1 MKFSWNSIAAQQDFS
16 FPDVFQELFRLQGIK
31 PYLPDKKEVD
41 AEFQHIVKEY
51 PKNSIRSYYLYK
63 VLPYDIEKKHLIEYR
78 ERIRQAPIGIRW
90 TKEELDKFNS
100 LSDVKEKRAMILKKS
115 ELKSVYIPHLK
126 YEKEMIEYPNM
137 PHDAESKALFKDG
150 LEYFN
155 NKEYDKAFVLL
166 QKAAFKGNYVA
177 TYLICKISLKRL
189 EKSPYR
195 NLYFDYI
202 DTYAVD
208 LRPHNMSKL
217 LEKTTYG
224 DYKKAYKD
232 MQDTLRQIELAG
244 IELEKRGLPMGPYL
258 QAEVYYHYLKHFSRH
273 RFDSRYRKEYVKHIV
288 RAANM
293 GSYDAYMRLA
303 HDSSDLEWV
312 LCAMISSLDYKCFD
326 EFIRNF
332 DTDYMEYASPR
343 NLAIVRL
350 AAMWGSNYAMDCLTF
365 GETGNFLSV
374 YKNQILNGHPNGAI
388 YMPDNEE
395 LYRRK
400 IYNQFYG
407 EETGVFDG
415 TLIPEL
421 DTIFPPKPVIHS
433 PYGNTMYI
441 HTILK
446 WDKTIKH
453 PLDKTAKEADILA
466 FREYLHKID
475 TEENGSFLGGGW
487 GEYILKENKEYIDTS
502 GPTDERRN
510 MIMDFPNGSDEYIGY
525 LNTLKLRELRQ
536 NPLYYPSGRPYIYS
550 ANIYRKYPDW
560 Y

>member
-1 MKFSWNSIAAQQDFS
+1 MEFSWCRIASQQNFS
-16 FPDVFQELFRLQGIK
+16 FPDVFQELWRLQGIK

-41 AEFQHIVKEY
+41 KEFQHIVKEY

-63 VLPYDIEKKHLIEYR
+63 ELPYDIEKKHLIEYR
-78 ERIRQAPIGIRW
+78 EKIRQAPIGIRW

-126 YEKEMIEYPNM
+126 YEKEMIQYPNM

-244 IELEKRGLPMGPYL
+244 IELEKKGLPMGPYL

-303 HDSSDLEWV
+303 HDGADLEWV

-332 DTDYMEYASPR
+332 NTDVREYTSPR

-374 YKNQILNGHPNGAI
+374 YKNQILNGRPKGAI

-433 PYGNTMYI
+433 PHGETMYI
-441 HTILK
+441 HIMLK
-446 WDKTIKH
+446 RNPHIKH
-453 PLDKTAKEADILA
+453 PLDKTATEADILA
-466 FREYLHKID
+466 FRELLHKID
-475 TEENGSFLGGGW
+475 TQENGLFLGGGW

-510 MIMDFPNGSDEYIGY
+510 MIMDFPNGSDEFIGY
-525 LNTLKLRELRQ
+525 LNTLKLRELKQ
-536 NPLYYPSGRPYIYS
+536 
-550 ANIYRKYPDW
+550 
-560 Y
+560 

>member
-1 MKFSWNSIAAQQDFS
+1 MEFSWSRIASQQDFV
-16 FPDVFQELFRLQGIK
+16 FFDTFQELFRLQGIK

-51 PKNSIRSYYLYK
+51 PKYSIRSYYLYK
-63 VLPYDIEKKHLIEYR
+63 VLPYDIEKQHLLEYR
-78 ERIRQAPIGIRW
+78 EKIRQAPIGIRW

-155 NKEYDKAFVLL
+155 NKEYNKAFVLL

-195 NLYFDYI
+195 HLYLDYI

-217 LEKTTYG
+217 LEQTTYG
-224 DYKKAYKD
+224 DYKKLFKD
-232 MQDTLRQIELAG
+232 IQDTLRQIELAG
-244 IELEKRGLPMGPYL
+244 KELEKRGLPMGPYL

-303 HDSSDLEWV
+303 HEGADLEWV

-332 DTDYMEYASPR
+332 DTDFREYTSPR

-374 YKNQILNGHPNGAI
+374 YKNQILNGRPNGAI

-433 PYGNTMYI
+433 PHGETMYI
-441 HTILK
+441 HIMLK
-446 WDKTIKH
+446 RNPHIKH
-453 PLDKTAKEADILA
+453 PLDKTATEADILA
-466 FREYLHKID
+466 FRELLHKID
-475 TEENGSFLGGGW
+475 TQENGLFLGGGW
-487 GEYILKENKEYIDTS
+487 GEYILQENKRDIART
-502 GPTDERRN
+502 GPTDERSN
-510 MIMDFPNGSDEYIGY
+510 MITDFPNGSDEYIGY
-525 LNTLKLRELRQ
+525 LNTLKLRELKQ
-536 NPLYYPSGRPYIYS
+536 NPLYYPSGRPYIYP
-550 ANIYRKYPDW
+550 ANVYRKHPDW

>member
-1 MKFSWNSIAAQQDFS
+1 MEFCWSRIVSEQNFLFSDT
-16 FPDVFQELFRLQGIK
+16 FQELWRLQGLK
-31 PYLPDKKEVD
+31 PYLPEKKEVD

-63 VLPYDIEKKHLIEYR
+63 VLPYDIEKKHLIENR

-90 TKEELDKFNS
+90 EKEELDKFNS
-100 LSDVKEKRAMILKKS
+100 LSDIKEKRAMILEKS

-126 YEKEMIEYPNM
+126 YEKEMINFPNM

-155 NKEYDKAFVLL
+155 NKEYDKAFPLL

-177 TYLICKISLKRL
+177 TYLICKISLHRL
-189 EKSPYR
+189 EQSPYR
-195 NLYFDYI
+195 MLYFDYI

-208 LRPHNMSKL
+208 LYPNNMAKL
-217 LEKTTYG
+217 LKQTTYG
-224 DYKKAYKD
+224 DYNKALKD
-232 MQDTLRQIELAG
+232 MKETLRQIELAG
-244 IELEKRGLPMGPYL
+244 IELEKKGLPTGPYL

-273 RFDSRYRKEYVKHIV
+273 RYDSRFRKEYVTHLM

-293 GSYDAYMRLA
+293 GSYDAYVRLA
-303 HDSSDLEWV
+303 YEGADLEWV

-326 EFIRNF
+326 EFIINF
-332 DTDYMEYASPR
+332 NTDVMEYASPR

-374 YKNQILNGHPNGAI
+374 YKNQILNGRPNGAI

-407 EETGVFDG
+407 EETGVFEG

-433 PYGNTMYI
+433 PHGNTMFI
-441 HTILK
+441 DQMLK
-446 WDKTIKH
+446 RNPHSKH
-453 PLDKTAKEADILA
+453 PLDKTATEADILV
-466 FREYLHKID
+466 FRELLHKED
-475 TEENGSFLGGGW
+475 TEFNGSFLGGGW
-487 GEYILKENKEYIDTS
+487 GEYILQQNKEYINTS

-510 MIMDFPNGSDEYIGY
+510 MIMDFPN
-525 LNTLKLRELRQ
+525 R
-536 NPLYYPSGRPYIYS
+536 
-550 ANIYRKYPDW
+550 
-560 Y
+560 

>member
-1 MKFSWNSIAAQQDFS
+1 MEFSWCRIASQQNFS
-16 FPDVFQELFRLQGIK
+16 FPDVFQELWRLQGIK

-41 AEFQHIVKEY
+41 KEFQHIVKEY

-63 VLPYDIEKKHLIEYR
+63 ELPYDIEKKHLIEYR
-78 ERIRQAPIGIRW
+78 EKIRQAPIGIRW

-137 PHDAESKALFKDG
+137 PVDARSKSDFKEG
-150 LEYFN
+150 LELFQDE
-155 NKEYDKAFVLL
+155 EYEKAFPLL
-166 QKAAFKGNYVA
+166 KYPSDRGNYIA
-177 TYLICKISLKRL
+177 THLLCLIAFKRL
-189 EKSPYR
+189 ETDKFKGMYYWTRNYDVDRWIARDAERNNAILNEYKSTLSDIFFVGR
-195 NLYFDYI
+195 
-202 DTYAVD
+202 A
-208 LRPHNMSKL
+208 
-217 LEKTTYG
+217 LENK
-224 DYKKAYKD
+224 
-232 MQDTLRQIELAG
+232 
-244 IELEKRGLPMGPYL
+244 GLPVGAFL
-258 QAEVYYHYLKHFSRH
+258 QAEVYYHNLKNLGWN
-273 RFDSRYRKEYVKHIV
+273 RFDRRYRTHYVTHLM

-293 GSYDAYMRLA
+293 GSYDAYRRLA
-303 HDSSDLEWV
+303 YEGVDLEWV

-326 EFIRNF
+326 EFIINL
-332 DTDYMEYASPR
+332 DTDYREYTSPR

-365 GETGNFLSV
+365 GASGNFLTV
-374 YKNQILNGHPNGAI
+374 FKHQILDGHPQGAI
-388 YMPDNEE
+388 YMPDSEE

-407 EETGVFDG
+407 KETGVFQG

-433 PYGNTMYI
+433 PYDMTPVIQYV
-441 HTILK
+441 LK
-446 WDKTIKH
+446 MNPSLIH
-453 PLDKTAKEADILA
+453 PLSLLASEETNIA
-466 FREYLHKID
+466 FRKRLYDYESGLWM
-475 TEENGSFLGGGW
+475 EEVLNST
-487 GEYILKENKEYIDTS
+487 KEYQSRKRVNDARRSMAMVTVEDID
-502 GPTDERRN
+502 RL
-510 MIMDFPNGSDEYIGY
+510 FGY
-525 LNTLKLRELRQ
+525 LNVIKLRELEQ

>member
-1 MKFSWNSIAAQQDFS
+1 MKFSWSRIAAQQNFVFFDT
-16 FPDVFQELFRLQGIK
+16 FQELFRLQGIK

-41 AEFQHIVKEY
+41 AEFQHIANEY
-51 PKNSIRSYYLYK
+51 PKDSIRSYYLYK
-63 VLPYDIEKKHLIEYR
+63 VLPYDIEKQHLIEYR

-137 PHDAESKALFKDG
+137 PVDARSKSDFKEG
-150 LEYFN
+150 LELFQDE
-155 NKEYDKAFVLL
+155 EYEKAFPLL
-166 QKAAFKGNYVA
+166 KYPSDRGNYIA
-177 TYLICKISLKRL
+177 THLLCLIAFKRL
-189 EKSPYR
+189 ETDKFKGMYYWTRNYDVDRWIARDAERNNAILNEYKSTLSDIFFVGR
-195 NLYFDYI
+195 
-202 DTYAVD
+202 A
-208 LRPHNMSKL
+208 
-217 LEKTTYG
+217 LENK
-224 DYKKAYKD
+224 
-232 MQDTLRQIELAG
+232 
-244 IELEKRGLPMGPYL
+244 GLPVGAFL
-258 QAEVYYHYLKHFSRH
+258 QAEVYYHNLKNLGWN
-273 RFDSRYRKEYVKHIV
+273 RFDRRYRTHYVTHLM

-293 GSYDAYMRLA
+293 GSYDAYRRLA
-303 HDSSDLEWV
+303 YEGVDLEWV

-332 DTDYMEYASPR
+332 DTDFREYTSPR

-453 PLDKTAKEADILA
+453 PLDKTATEADILA

-475 TEENGSFLGGGW
+475 TEENGSFLGGVW
-487 GEYILKENKEYIDTS
+487 GEHILEKNKEYIES
-502 GPTDERRN
+502 SNIHDERAN
-510 MIMDFPNGSDEYIGY
+510 MVMDFPNGSDEFIGY
-525 LNTLKLRELRQ
+525 LNTLKLRELKQ
-536 NPLYYPSGRPYIYS
+536 NPLYYPSGRPYIYPAS
-550 ANIYRKYPDW
+550 VYRKHPDW

>member
-1 MKFSWNSIAAQQDFS
+1 MKFSWSTIAAQQNFVFFDT
-16 FPDVFQELFRLQGIK
+16 FQELFRLQGIK

-41 AEFQHIVKEY
+41 AEFQHIANEY
-51 PKNSIRSYYLYK
+51 PKDSIRSYYLYK
-63 VLPYDIEKKHLIEYR
+63 VLPYDIEKQHLIEYR

-137 PHDAESKALFKDG
+137 PVDARSKSDFKEG
-150 LEYFN
+150 LELFQDE
-155 NKEYDKAFVLL
+155 EYEKAFPLL
-166 QKAAFKGNYVA
+166 KYPSDRGNYIA
-177 TYLICKISLKRL
+177 THLLCLIAFKRL
-189 EKSPYR
+189 ETDKFKGMYYWTRNYDVDRWIARDAERNNAILNEYKSTLSDIFFVGR
-195 NLYFDYI
+195 
-202 DTYAVD
+202 A
-208 LRPHNMSKL
+208 
-217 LEKTTYG
+217 LENK
-224 DYKKAYKD
+224 
-232 MQDTLRQIELAG
+232 
-244 IELEKRGLPMGPYL
+244 GLPVGAFL
-258 QAEVYYHYLKHFSRH
+258 QAEVYYHNLKNLGWN
-273 RFDSRYRKEYVKHIV
+273 RFDRRYRTHYVTHLM

-293 GSYDAYMRLA
+293 GSYDAYRRLA
-303 HDSSDLEWV
+303 YEGVDLEWV

-326 EFIRNF
+326 EFIINL
-332 DTDYMEYASPR
+332 DTDYREYTSPR

-453 PLDKTAKEADILA
+453 PLDKTATEADILA

-475 TEENGSFLGGGW
+475 TEENGSFLGGVW
-487 GEYILKENKEYIDTS
+487 GEHILEKNKEYIES
-502 GPTDERRN
+502 SNIHDERAN
-510 MIMDFPNGSDEYIGY
+510 MVMDFPNGSDEFIGY
-525 LNTLKLRELRQ
+525 LNTLKLRELKQ
-536 NPLYYPSGRPYIYS
+536 NPLYYPSGRPYIYP
-550 ANIYRKYPDW
+550 ANVYRKHPDW